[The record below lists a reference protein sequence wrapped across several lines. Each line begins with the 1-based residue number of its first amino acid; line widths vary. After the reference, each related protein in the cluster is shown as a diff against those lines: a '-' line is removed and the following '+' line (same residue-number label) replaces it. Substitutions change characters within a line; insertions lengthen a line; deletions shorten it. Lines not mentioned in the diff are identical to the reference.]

1 MSERIQQEVDECIRE
16 RGDSLISVLL
26 GIQERHNYLPE
37 DLLVAVSERM
47 GVSLMDVY
55 GVATFYRAFSL
66 EPRGRH
72 TVTVC
77 TGTACHV
84 RGAGR
89 MVGTVSREL
98 GIRPGETTDD
108 LAFTLET
115 VNCLG
120 CCAIG
125 PIAVVDGEYYGQMNS
140 QKTVSLIHKIRKA
153 DRKES
158 GEDGGSTNSGEEQA
172 AKTS

>member
-1 MSERIQQEVDECIRE
+1 MSQTIQQHVDECIKE
-16 RGDSLISVLL
+16 RGNSLISVLL
-26 GIQERHNYLPE
+26 GIQETYNYLPE
-37 DLLVAVSERM
+37 EALVAVSEKM
-47 GVSLMDVY
+47 DVPLMDIY

-72 TVTVC
+72 TVTLC

-89 MVGTVSREL
+89 IVDTVSNEL
-98 GIRPGETTDD
+98 NVAPGETTED
-108 LAFTLET
+108 LAFTLEN

-125 PIAVVDGEYYGQMNS
+125 PIAVVDGEYYGQMTS
-140 QKTVSLIHKIRKA
+140 QKTLSLLKRIRKA
-153 DRKES
+153 DMKES
-158 GEDGGSTNSGEEQA
+158 QEKEA
-172 AKTS
+172 

>member
-1 MSERIQQEVDECIRE
+1 MSQTIQQHVDECIKE

-26 GIQERHNYLPE
+26 GIQETYNYLPE
-37 DLLVAVSERM
+37 EALVAVSEKM
-47 GVSLMDVY
+47 DVPLMDIY

-72 TVTVC
+72 TVTLC

-89 MVGTVSREL
+89 IVDAVSNEL
-98 GIRPGETTDD
+98 NVNPGETTED
-108 LAFTLET
+108 LAFTLEN

-125 PIAVVDGEYYGQMNS
+125 PITVVDGEYYGQMTS
-140 QKTVSLIHKIRKA
+140 QKTLSLLKKIRKA
-153 DRKES
+153 DEKES
-158 GEDGGSTNSGEEQA
+158 QEKES
-172 AKTS
+172 

>member
-1 MSERIQQEVDECIRE
+1 MTDEHMETLTGKSGEERRGLIALLDRIQAKY
-16 RGDSLISVLL
+16 G
-26 GIQERHNYLPE
+26 YLPE
-37 DLLVAVSERM
+37 EELRKISRESGRSLV
-47 GVSLMDVY
+47 DVY

-89 MVGTVSREL
+89 IVDTVSSEL
-98 GIRPGETTDD
+98 GVDPGGTTEDK
-108 LAFTLET
+108 AFTLET

-125 PIAVVDGEYYGQMNS
+125 PITVMDGDYHGQMTS
-140 QKTVSLIHKIRKA
+140 QKTLSLLKRTRKA
-153 DRKES
+153 DEKELCNE
-158 GEDGGSTNSGEEQA
+158 GTCECQGKEQ
-172 AKTS
+172 